1 MFVYARS
8 HKNKHIEK
16 NGSLHQLLILSNQF
30 FFITTYVKC
39 LNFYLLCA
47 GAKIMGKKKRKRATK
62 KRKQS
67 KAQLDNLTKGWDR
80 IPKPPPSPKF
90 KTCGVGPTAK
100 TYGRHNPSAATITK
114 IDILHDKAVEAIARI
129 DTARSLTE
137 SRSVKE
143 RIMFLQFTLK
153 FLEKHKCLMSVA
165 VENAVNFFCWRRQ
178 DAYELLK
185 AYLDDPDQKNV
196 PPAKRLKPRGRASLL
211 FKERYADRFMV
222 LKNNH
227 MTEILQYVR
236 LANAER
242 GGMVTMGRIQA
253 HMLTKFGILFKKWN
267 IYYCLTKRLKLK
279 FSVSARP
286 KLQFSPARIRATRI
300 FCKKSDEAIKLE
312 RAGTH
317 IIVYIDESYCYM
329 NHRQSH
335 TWNEDGVPVNR
346 TGGKGTLFIIVHAL
360 TKDGPLLPEGERF
373 AVDEWSAGVQPTT
386 EMIFRA
392 KFATKHHVRDY
403 HDTMDS
409 EFFMYWVQNR
419 LVPAFEQRY
428 PAKKMIL
435 MHVGQRTIPPRT
447 RVKRVP
453 AGRHDKRRHCRPA
466 SDTSPQAWSSQTHQ
480 DQSEAIRK
488 HASTT
493 TPSFYHSAR
502 HMVPV
507 RILGQHRGTMVD

>member
-1 MFVYARS
+1 
-8 HKNKHIEK
+8 
-16 NGSLHQLLILSNQF
+16 
-30 FFITTYVKC
+30 
-39 LNFYLLCA
+39 
-47 GAKIMGKKKRKRATK
+47 MGKKKRKRATK

-435 MHVGQRTIPPRT
+435 MLDNAPYHHALVSNGFRPDGMTKEDIADRLRTLPRKRGVRRLTKIKVKPYENTQAPP
-447 RVKRVP
+447 P
-453 AGRHDKRRHCRPA
+453 LP
-466 SDTSPQAWSSQTHQ
+466 
-480 DQSEAIRK
+480 
-488 HASTT
+488 STT
-493 TPSFYHSAR
+493 VPDTWSQYVFLDNTGELWLIDGVNDEGYGDAVIYSRVGAR
-502 HMVPV
+502 KAGSVESTLVEEFTATRARP
-507 RILGQHRGTMVD
+507 G